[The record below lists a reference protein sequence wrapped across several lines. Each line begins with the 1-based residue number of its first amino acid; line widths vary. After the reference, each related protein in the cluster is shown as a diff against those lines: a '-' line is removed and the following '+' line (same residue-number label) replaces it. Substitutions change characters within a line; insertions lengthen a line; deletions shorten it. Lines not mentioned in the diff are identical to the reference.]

1 MSKITVNTLS
11 NNEGTGPITFP
22 KGIGLA
28 ANQTL
33 TASNVN
39 VTGVATATSFVG
51 NGSGLTNLPGVSLAK
66 GIALSFIA

>member
-1 MSKITVNTLS
+1 MSKITINALS
-11 NNEGTGPITFP
+11 DNQGTGAITFP
-22 KGIGLA
+22 KGVALA
-28 ANQTL
+28 ADKTL

-51 NGSGLTNLPGVSLAK
+51 NGNALTNLPGVSLAK